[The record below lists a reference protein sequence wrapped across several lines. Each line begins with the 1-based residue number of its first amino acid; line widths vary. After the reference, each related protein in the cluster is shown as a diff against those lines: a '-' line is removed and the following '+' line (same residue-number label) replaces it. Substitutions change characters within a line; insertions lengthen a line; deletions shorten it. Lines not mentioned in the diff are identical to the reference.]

1 MYTLLG
7 ASVLGFDL
15 VRRRGGGAVASLLV
29 EAMALTADDLP
40 LLAKARPLGL
50 LSGTDRAEV
59 SGALEGSPMVA
70 AMGEMSR
77 LVAGGRVTDAL
88 RLLET
93 APMAGLPE
101 LLTFVRDDVLVTA
114 GPEHEAAVEVVCDA
128 VVAAYH
134 APVLR
139 GGLTEQ
145 LVEPWAASQ
154 QLLPRRTV
162 DLGPCEDRV
171 VALLDGL
178 STLDDAGRAR
188 LRDGAHEVR
197 APGGW
202 APAMHSATWA
212 VQLSGRVR
220 EAAAAQLR
228 AVRVL
233 VDGGLTPSEAA
244 RGVWNLVSGA
254 VQASMAADLVDD
266 DTAHRL
272 VTPLTSA
279 LSAT

>member
-1 MYTLLG
+1 
-7 ASVLGFDL
+7 
-15 VRRRGGGAVASLLV
+15 
-29 EAMALTADDLP
+29 
-40 LLAKARPLGL
+40 
-50 LSGTDRAEV
+50 
-59 SGALEGSPMVA
+59 
-70 AMGEMSR
+70 
-77 LVAGGRVTDAL
+77 
-88 RLLET
+88 
-93 APMAGLPE
+93 
-101 LLTFVRDDVLVTA
+101 
-114 GPEHEAAVEVVCDA
+114 VVCGA

-154 QLLPRRTV
+154 QLLPRRVV
-162 DLGPCEDRV
+162 DLGPCADRV

-178 STLDDAGRAR
+178 STLDDAGRLRLQEAAR
-188 LRDGAHEVR
+188 EART
-197 APGGW
+197 PGGW
-202 APAMHSATWA
+202 APAMHAATWT

-254 VQASMAADLVDD
+254 VQARIAADLVDD
-266 DTAHRL
+266 DTAQWL
-272 VTPLTSA
+272 VTPAGAGAQVMVMPPSTERVWPV
-279 LSAT
+279 T